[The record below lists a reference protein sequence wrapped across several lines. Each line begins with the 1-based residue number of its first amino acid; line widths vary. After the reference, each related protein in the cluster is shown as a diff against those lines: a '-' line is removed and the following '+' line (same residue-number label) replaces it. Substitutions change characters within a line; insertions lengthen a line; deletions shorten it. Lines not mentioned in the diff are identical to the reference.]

1 MDRRTFLQ
9 HAITIGA
16 GTVLTGGSLFALP
29 DSEDKLTILY
39 TNDTHA
45 RLDPFPDNAT
55 QFAGLGGIAKRAN
68 LVNEIRKRENDVLLF
83 DAGDVFQG
91 TPWFDVYGGE
101 VDLKLMSE
109 MQYDAMAVGNHEF
122 DYGLDL
128 LAKTAAMADFP
139 ILAANYG
146 THNTPLDGVI
156 RRFTIREMAGIR
168 VGIFG
173 LGIGLEG
180 VVDPQLYGAIRS
192 RDPEIWAKGMVRS
205 LRRFHNCDIVICLS
219 HLGYRYG
226 DPGRM
231 DDVKLAGIVDGID
244 VIIGGHTHT
253 FLDRPD
259 IIANPS
265 GSKTIVTQMGHSG
278 IRLGRIDLILPHYLE
293 SGPYS
298 SGFSSNYYTIGKT

>member
-1 MDRRTFLQ
+1 MNRRTFLQ

-16 GTVLTGGSLFALP
+16 GTVLTGGSLFTRP
-29 DSEDKLTILY
+29 DSENSLTILY

-68 LVNEIRKRENDVLLF
+68 LVKEIRERENNVLLL

-109 MQYDAMAVGNHEF
+109 MKYDAMAVGNHEF
-122 DYGLDL
+122 DYGLDAFAET
-128 LAKTAAMADFP
+128 AKHADFP
-139 ILAANYG
+139 ILASNYG
-146 THNTPLDGVI
+146 TRNTPLDGVI
-156 RRFTIREMAGIR
+156 HRFITKETAGVK

-173 LGIGLEG
+173 LGIELEG
-180 VVDPQLYGAIRS
+180 VVDPALYGAVQS
-192 RDPEIWAKGMVRS
+192 RDPVIWAEGMVRS

-226 DPGRM
+226 QPGRM
-231 DDVKLAGIVDGID
+231 HDVKLAGMVDGID
-244 VIIGGHTHT
+244 LIIGGHTHT
-253 FLDRPD
+253 FLDLPD

-278 IRLGRIDLILPHYLE
+278 IRLGRIDLNLPIYLE

-298 SGFSSNYYTIGKT
+298 SGFSSQYYTIGPA